1 MCCEY
6 MKVLTARPLFL
17 RWQMLLIGI
26 EPRRVCHAIKYT
38 TSFLQEAE
46 AVVWGQSDITG
57 FIFQNLD
64 LSLKIHKRQEVKRLM
79 DSSPQPVTSSLK
91 PWSPVRIRTTTT
103 ENQINTNDACMY
115 ISEQEAGVGYVPH
128 VPPDPVPVP
137 AGFRDHMQSRESRRR
152 LPMLFIEQGLQ

>member
-1 MCCEY
+1 
-6 MKVLTARPLFL
+6 
-17 RWQMLLIGI
+17 MLLIGI

-128 VPPDPVPVP
+128 VRPDPVRVP

-152 LPMLFIEQGLQ
+152 LPMLFIEQGFQ